1 MTKSAII
8 ISYFIIV
15 TLFVVLFKYGIHISF
30 GIDTGFIGPIFIWH
44 SILLVS
50 AMLKGPNKK

>member
-15 TLFVVLFKYGIHISF
+15 TLFAVLFKYGIHISF
-30 GIDTGFIGPIFIWH
+30 GVDTGFIGPIFIWH

-50 AMLKGPNKK
+50 TMLKGPNKK